1 MVDSDPQ
8 ASLMLK
14 EIIDDFLGCDYINK
28 LEHFQ
33 AT

>member
-1 MVDSDPQ
+1 MVDSDIE

-14 EIIDDFLGCDYINK
+14 EIIDDCLGCDYINK

-33 AT
+33 VT